1 MNKQNLRTYFSPCP
15 NDTFI
20 FGPLVHGKIECPY
33 EFTVQLEDIERLNQ
47 IALEESPDLIKVS
60 AALYP
65 QLKDRYTLLDAGSA
79 MGKGVGPLLVT
90 RSKSDRFDSVA
101 LPGAHTTAHFLF
113 DFLYPDFN
121 GKKVEMVFSEI
132 QNAVLNGDVDA
143 GVLIHEGRFTYHEK
157 DLKLINDLGEMWA
170 TKTDKPLPL
179 GLIMVK
185 KNMNEEDLLTL
196 THAIQDSIEYSW
208 TTYPELDN
216 FVTTN
221 AQELSE
227 ETMRQHIELYVNE
240 YTMDLG
246 DEGHAALYYLEKQE
260 KK

>member
-1 MNKQNLRTYFSPCP
+1 MNKQNLKTYFSPCP

-20 FGPLVHGKIECPY
+20 FGPLVHGQIDSPFD
-33 EFTVQLEDIERLNQ
+33 FTVHLEDIEKLNQ
-47 IALEESPDLIKVS
+47 IALDDTPDLIKVS

-65 QLKDRYTLLDAGSA
+65 QLKDKYTLLDAGAA

-90 RSKSDRFDSVA
+90 TEGCEEFKSVA
-101 LPGAHTTAHFLF
+101 LPGEHTTAHFLF

-121 GKKVEMVFSEI
+121 GKKVEMVFSDI
-132 QNAVLNGDVDA
+132 QDAVLSGKVDA

-157 DLKLINDLGEMWA
+157 NLKLIDDLGEMWA
-170 TKTDKPLPL
+170 TQTDKPLPL
-179 GLIMVK
+179 GLIMVSK
-185 KNMNEEDLLTL
+185 SMSEEDIEHLTK
-196 THAIQDSIEYSW
+196 AIQESIEYSW
-208 TTYPELDN
+208 TVYPELDS
-216 FVTTN
+216 FVTIN

-240 YTMDLG
+240 YTMNLG
-246 DEGHAALYYLEKQE
+246 DEGRAALYYLEKQE